1 MAVNSYKEDEQL
13 QERSKI
19 ETMKRLFG
27 YLLGYK
33 WQVLVVLLMVGYGVV
48 ISLVN
53 PIIMQKAIDVYVA
66 NKDFKGLYTVL
77 GIALALNL
85 LLVVF
90 VKTRMY
96 IMAKVCNDILL
107 KIRQQLY
114 THIQTLDFK
123 FFDSR
128 PTGKILSRIIG
139 DINSLKYAVSK
150 ES

>member
-53 PIIMQKAIDVYVA
+53 PIIMQKAVEIREDDTPESLQKRVMEEA
-66 NKDFKGLYTVL
+66 EWQ
-77 GIALALNL
+77 L
-85 LLVVF
+85 LPRAV
-90 VKTRMY
+90 
-96 IMAKVCNDILL
+96 
-107 KIRQQLY
+107 QLCCA
-114 THIQTLDFK
+114 
-123 FFDSR
+123 
-128 PTGKILSRIIG
+128 RIEREENENG
-139 DINSLKYAVSK
+139 PV
-150 ES
+150 

>member
-53 PIIMQKAIDVYVA
+53 PIIMQKAVEIPEGISA
-66 NKDFKGLYTVL
+66 KDLQL
-77 GIALALNL
+77 
-85 LLVVF
+85 
-90 VKTRMY
+90 
-96 IMAKVCNDILL
+96 KVMQEAEWILL
-107 KIRQQLY
+107 PAAIQKIADGL
-114 THIQTLDFK
+114 L
-123 FFDSR
+123 
-128 PTGKILSRIIG
+128 
-139 DINSLKYAVSK
+139 
-150 ES
+150 